1 MHLPNHQ
8 ESIWLES
15 MLDRSNMTASY
26 KAFWLQ
32 GIIEEIVVGNDRMTF
47 HQVVCR
53 MIATAWYPI
62 VQFRLNFGVQDKL
75 GDVVDYLN
83 STYHYGADIKKDKLL
98 EELLNSGVLAQDK
111 TFQTM
116 KNSLYNMVPY
126 RLIAPFFRK
135 ETSGLKDQKKNRLI
149 AQLSQDSNEAFYKID
164 VATKSIQISS
174 RWFDYIYANQ
184 ILILGW
190 LQYKL
195 IIYLQHKNPSVP
207 SIPMKL
213 EPASQRN
220 LARATKYWDAVRRHM
235 TIRDIYTN
243 ELFTEEHFTKMDTMS
258 IDHFIPWSFVMHD
271 EMWNLIPTF
280 KNTNSAKSDRLPNLD
295 RHLSSFCNLQYDAFN
310 YMTMNSTDLK
320 ILEDYLTIDSN
331 KHVDRIIRLRQT
343 VDEITFKE
351 SLKQTIMPI
360 HQIAYNQGFEV
371 WCG

>member
-1 MHLPNHQ
+1 
-8 ESIWLES
+8 
-15 MLDRSNMTASY
+15 MLDRANMVTSY

-32 GIIEEIVVGNDRMTF
+32 GIIEEIVQGNDRMTF

-53 MIATAWYPI
+53 MIASAWYPI

-83 STYHYGADIKKDKLL
+83 STYHYGADIKKSKLL
-98 EELLNSGVLAQDK
+98 EELLYSETLASDR

-116 KNSLYNMVPY
+116 KHNFYNMVPY
-126 RLIAPFFRK
+126 RLISPFFRL
-135 ETSGLKDQKKNRLI
+135 ETKGLKDQKKNRLI
-149 AQLSQDSNEAFYKID
+149 SQLSQDSKDSFYKID
-164 VATKSIQISS
+164 MPSKSIQISE
-174 RWFDYIYANQ
+174 RWFDYVYANQ
-184 ILILGW
+184 VLILGW

-220 LARATKYWDAVRRHM
+220 LARATRYWEAVRRHM
-235 TIRDIYTN
+235 AIRDIYTG
-243 ELFTEEHFTKMDTMS
+243 ELFTEDHMTEMGNIS

-280 KNTNSAKSDRLPNLD
+280 KNINSAKSDRLPNID
-295 RHLSSFCNLQYDAFN
+295 KHLSGFCNLQYDAYN
-310 YMTMNSTDLK
+310 YMKENSTDLK
-320 ILEDYLTIDSN
+320 ILEDYLSIDSN
-331 KHVDRIIRLRQT
+331 KHVDRIIRLRES

-360 HQIAYNQGFEV
+360 HQIAYNQGFEI
-371 WCG
+371 WSGPR